1 MALSVLGSLLLTGA
15 LSVSQGAA
23 VAPAREGT
31 RSDST
36 KETRLVVVSPLL
48 GAASAVLPG
57 VPSIVSVGSTL
68 LISRAIILP
77 EAAQKPVFEGNAVLI
92 DKSTEASAAGKQ
104 FVDATAE
111 AVAPLAPVV
120 NPMARPVGAAVIGV
134 GAAALEAGGNLIRL
148 ADHRNTYPDY
158 GAATMRG
165 TGRALG
171 FE

>member
-1 MALSVLGSLLLTGA
+1 MHVLGSLLLTGV
-15 LSVSQGAA
+15 LSVSQGAG
-23 VAPAREGT
+23 VAPADEKTAPDSRE
-31 RSDST
+31 
-36 KETRLVVVSPLL
+36 ETSVVVVSPML

-57 VPSIVSVGSTL
+57 VPSIVSVGTTL
-68 LISRAIILP
+68 LISRAIVLP
-77 EAAQKPVFEGNAVLI
+77 EPAQGPVFEGNALLI
-92 DKSTEASAAGKQ
+92 DKSGAASAAGKE

-120 NPMARPVGAAVIGV
+120 NPMARPMGAAVIGV
-134 GAAALEAGGNLIRL
+134 GAAALEACGEFITL